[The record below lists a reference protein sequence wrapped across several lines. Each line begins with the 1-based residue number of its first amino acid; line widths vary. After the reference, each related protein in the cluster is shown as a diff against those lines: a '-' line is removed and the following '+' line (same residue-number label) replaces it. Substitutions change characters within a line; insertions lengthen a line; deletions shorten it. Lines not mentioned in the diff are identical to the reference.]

1 MNACGNAL
9 LLCAYQISLANI
21 QRVNLSDNL
30 KWRSCCYK
38 LTPYV
43 HNFTKTQKT
52 ENANEKTQL
61 TIRVEY

>member
-43 HNFTKTQKT
+43 HNFTKTH
-52 ENANEKTQL
+52 
-61 TIRVEY
+61 